1 MKRSILTT
9 IVLACALCMGGPL
22 TAFAKEGGKRHGDRA
37 TGPLDGALAKMTLT
51 DEQKSKVQ
59 AIKEKFHTEMKK
71 WEEDHKAEIDAA
83 KEAKDREKVRPLME
97 QRKTKMEGMIAE
109 IKNVLNEDQKVQLQ
123 QALDAA
129 KAEHGKRAEK
139 RDKK

>member
-9 IVLACALCMGGPL
+9 LVLTCALCVGGPL
-22 TAFAKEGGKRHGDRA
+22 AAFAKEGHERGKGGKHHG
-37 TGPLDGALAKMTLT
+37 GSPVDGALAKMTLT

-71 WEEDHKAEIDAA
+71 WEADHKAEMDAA
-83 KEAKDREKVRPLME
+83 KAAHDRQKMKPLME
-97 QRKTKMEGMIAE
+97 QRQTKMEGMIAE
-109 IKNVLNEDQKVQLQ
+109 IKNVLNEDQKTQLQ

-129 KAEHGKRAEK
+129 KAEHGKHG
-139 RDKK
+139 KKH